1 MICVSLSPAFSQMQE
16 SSSESHGAKM
26 RWADLLG
33 NNYDLKV
40 YRFQMRVIFIFSDS
54 KTIKQSLRGKVS
66 ELGREEKH
74 EEKGGGAQ
82 KDGRKEG
89 AVVRRR

>member
-1 MICVSLSPAFSQMQE
+1 
-16 SSSESHGAKM
+16 M

-66 ELGREEKH
+66 ELGRERRSMKRR
-74 EEKGGGAQ
+74 EEEHRKTV
-82 KDGRKEG
+82 GRREQW
-89 AVVRRR
+89 